1 MQTWLKLAFS
11 RKIVQRAIISAVI
24 VGFVLIAINHGDAIL
39 RGDISL
45 DRSLKMG
52 LTVLVPYIVSTVSS
66 VLTILSMSTEEGK
79 KNT

>member
-11 RKIVQRAIISAVI
+11 RKIVRRAIISAVI
-24 VGFVLIAINHGDAIL
+24 VGVVLIAINHGDAIL

-66 VLTILSMSTEEGK
+66 VSTILSMSAEERK

>member
-11 RKIVQRAIISAVI
+11 PKIVRRAIISAVI
-24 VGFVLIAINHGDAIL
+24 VGVVLVAINHGDAIL

-45 DRSLKMG
+45 DRSLKIG
-52 LTVLVPYIVSTVSS
+52 LTVLVPYVVSTVSS
-66 VLTILSMSTEEGK
+66 VSTILSMSTEERK